1 MDPRTRLLMLLATGA
16 LAILLDRPSSLFLL
30 AAIASIPLLTRP
42 IGWVWRRRAL
52 AMAAAVIWATVL
64 SQGLFYGDVPR
75 EPLFALGPIVLYR
88 EGVIHGLIQSLRL
101 VAMTFAGLAVAV
113 STPADRLF
121 AALIGLRCPYG
132 VAFLAVTAIR
142 FVPVVGRE
150 MWLVRSARGRRG
162 RAIAARSPWAWG
174 RQELL
179 LLRPVVAR
187 SLRRSR
193 TLAEALDTRGFD
205 PTTPRTQRRPLVMK
219 PWEPVLLGGVWM
231 GVVSVAAMELLYRAY
246 LAELVYNPALR
257 PLFGL
262 VRNWL

>member
-1 MDPRTRLLMLLATGA
+1 MDPRTRLLLLLALGA
-16 LAILLDRPSSLFLL
+16 LAVLLDRPSSLLLL
-30 AAIASIPLLTRP
+30 AVVASMPLLGLP

-52 AMAAAVIWATVL
+52 VMAAAVVWATVL

-75 EPLFALGPIVLYR
+75 EPLLSLGPVVLYR
-88 EGVIHGLIQSLRL
+88 EGVAHGLVQSLRL

-113 STPADRLF
+113 STPPDRLF
-121 AALIGLRCPYG
+121 AALVRLRCPYA

-150 MWLVRSARGRRG
+150 LWLVRRARQRRG
-162 RAIAARSPWAWG
+162 RPLSARSPWAWG

-193 TLAEALDTRGFD
+193 ALAEALDTRGFD
-205 PTTPRTQRRPLVMK
+205 PDVPRRLRRPLKMRI
-219 PWEPVLLGGVWM
+219 WEPALLTAVWSGVFAI
-231 GVVSVAAMELLYRAY
+231 GSMEVLYRAY
-246 LAELVYNPALR
+246 LAELVYSPALR
-257 PLFGL
+257 PVFGL